1 MMELHHIDQDD
12 KIPYYLQVKD
22 RLQELID
29 QQTLKPGDKL
39 PSEVELCEGFGV
51 SRTVIRQALQ
61 ELEYEGLV
69 RRRKGIGSFV
79 AEPKVVETFVQK
91 LSGFAEDMATQKI
104 ETHARVLR
112 NETIPATARVAEYL
126 GLAPET
132 LVVVLE
138 RLRFVGQEPVQIST
152 SYMPYSL
159 CRKVL
164 RADFTHQSLYEFL
177 AEHGFFLVRGYRTIE
192 AVRANE
198 MEASLMEVDIGTPML
213 MIDSVGYLED
223 GTPIEYY
230 HAIHR
235 GDRTRFRVELMRT
248 REQRG
253 ASGSIFQDI
262 DHTPFVT
269 TEIILQ

>member
-1 MMELHHIDQDD
+1 MIELHRIDQDD
-12 KIPYYLQVKD
+12 RIPYYLQVKD

-29 QQTLKPGDKL
+29 GPTLKPGDKL
-39 PSEVELCEGFGV
+39 PSETELCEGFGV

-112 NETIPATARVAEYL
+112 NEAVPATARVAEYL
-126 GLAPET
+126 GLAPEA

-159 CRKVL
+159 CQEVL
-164 RADFTHQSLYEFL
+164 RADFAHQSLYEFL
-177 AEHGFFLVRGYRTIE
+177 SEHGFFLVRGYRTIE

-198 MEASLMEVDIGTPML
+198 TEASLMKVDIGTPML
-213 MIDSVGYLED
+213 MIDSIGYLED

-235 GDRTRFRVELMRT
+235 GDRTRFRVELMRI
-248 REQRG
+248 REQKG
-253 ASGSIFQDI
+253 ASGTSPWGA
-262 DHTPFVT
+262 DHTPIAA
-269 TEIILQ
+269 TEIILR